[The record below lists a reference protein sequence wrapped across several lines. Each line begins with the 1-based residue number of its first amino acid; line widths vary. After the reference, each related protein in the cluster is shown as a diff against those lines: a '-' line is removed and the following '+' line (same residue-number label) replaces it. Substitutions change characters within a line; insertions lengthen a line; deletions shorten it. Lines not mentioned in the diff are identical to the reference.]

1 MRPRIH
7 SGHFD
12 VTANGHSAGPGPGEV
27 VAAVRSCQGGG
38 WGPAGGCAK
47 AWKEPP
53 RRCRRGGEDEG
64 LLSRIPDQGVD
75 VRIGLARSSA
85 EVRIERLGAELRGR
99 DRQRHVLL
107 AGHLTHA
114 QPAGTD
120 LHTLGEDAEV
130 GLIVGRLVGDRHD
143 GDVGTDGE
151 GPELALVVAVVV
163 LGDGSDGSHDA
174 NPLACPA
181 EAYSPA
187 GAREIVAGWSLRH
200 PKRRLRRAGTGT
212 QWRTRRRR

>member
-1 MRPRIH
+1 
-7 SGHFD
+7 
-12 VTANGHSAGPGPGEV
+12 
-27 VAAVRSCQGGG
+27 
-38 WGPAGGCAK
+38 
-47 AWKEPP
+47 
-53 RRCRRGGEDEG
+53 
-64 LLSRIPDQGVD
+64 
-75 VRIGLARSSA
+75 
-85 EVRIERLGAELRGR
+85 ELRGG

-212 QWRTRRRR
+212 QWRTRRRRVASRATPATGSQKHRRGNGRPVRREDRAAWRRSPSAQCRSRRACGDGHCRWERSPQTDQEPVDFSVLERMLWTPRSTKMP